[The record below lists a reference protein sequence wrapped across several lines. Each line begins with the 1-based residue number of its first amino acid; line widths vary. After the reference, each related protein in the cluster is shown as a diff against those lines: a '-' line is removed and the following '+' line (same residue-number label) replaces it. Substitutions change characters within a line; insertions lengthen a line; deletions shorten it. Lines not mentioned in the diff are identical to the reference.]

1 MKDIIYKLTILNI
14 KSELITMNIN
24 LTIDLQA
31 VQMGIVRGE
40 KFCGPPRERVTSE
53 KYFRQAIQV
62 YNKEGKLVDSGFVQ
76 INDYTDMCRM
86 VRVCNKSKKSFHLFE
101 RWKHYGSD
109 FYKTTEFIVT
119 NLVTGNTVG
128 IVEDSYVPTYTKNLN
143 TLHGECCCF
152 IGDLEKDEY
161 STVLL
166 DCLNEYSNLN
176 KPPTNQEAKKKFEE
190 IEESCDCNLF
200 EELEILDLFRN
211 GHLDKERKDKLLNS
225 LVCDC
230 QNRPLDPELTEEQ
243 QARRAE
249 LRLKAQAE
257 IEEIFSK
264 KEE

>member
-1 MKDIIYKLTILNI
+1 
-14 KSELITMNIN
+14 MNIN

-40 KFCGPPRERVTSE
+40 KFCGPPRDRVTSE

-62 YNKEGKLVDSGFVQ
+62 YNKEGKLVDSGFIQ

-101 RWKHYGSD
+101 RWKNYGSD
-109 FYKTTEFIVT
+109 FYKTSEFTVT

-128 IVEDSYVPTYTKNLN
+128 IVEDVPTYTKILN
-143 TLHGECCCF
+143 KSHGECYCF

-166 DCLNEYSNLN
+166 ECLNEYSNSN
-176 KPPTNQEAKKKFEE
+176 APQEVQEAKKKIAEAE
-190 IEESCDCNLF
+190 VEKRCDCNLF

-211 GHLDKERKDKLLNS
+211 GNLDKERKDKLLNS

-230 QNRPLDPELTEEQ
+230 QNKPLEPELTEEQ

-249 LRLKAQAE
+249 LRLRAQAE